1 MVTKASLSP
10 QVSVATALT
19 FSLLALAKVLTNHWT
34 GRMVLVLSSWG
45 WTWKEVALPNQQ
57 MLGAGEINT
66 SVNRHRHRYRF
77 LHTGPLQ
84 VLLKNTDEQFPWPT
98 AELCR
103 ILTWF
108 HILKSWEFS
117 MQATLRCR
125 WERWKACFRRKG
137 SSWLAKLLKHLSPKI
152 LCLILLIFAWW
163 PAGV

>member
-19 FSLLALAKVLTNHWT
+19 FSFLALAKVLTNHWT

-117 MQATLRCR
+117 MQATLCVAG
-125 WERWKACFRRKG
+125 ERGERHVSEEKVLAG
-137 SSWLAKLLKHLSPKI
+137 WLIYLNTYHQRFSA
-152 LCLILLIFAWW
+152 
-163 PAGV
+163 